1 MRDSA
6 SISSTGHWSKDLVAG
21 HLAGTDEAVVFLHEG
36 PVDHV
41 RLEQLIEL
49 AEARSMEAMDG
60 VMLRKRLMNVLVEG
74 LENVHRHTPPEM
86 ADTGFA
92 LLVRKGDG
100 YRIVLGNALPSA
112 SAALLAHRVEILN
125 AMDEADLREHYLK
138 LLANTG
144 RTERGGAGLGL
155 LTLARKSTRPM
166 VMHTAARDASTVHIA
181 IELTLSAG

>member
-6 SISSTGHWSKDLVAG
+6 SISTPGHWSKDLVIQLVG
-21 HLAGTDEAVVFLHEG
+21 GLDEVVVFHHEG
-36 PVDHV
+36 PVDHL

-49 AEARSMEAMDG
+49 AEARSMAAMDG
-60 VMLRKRLMNVLVEG
+60 VSLRKRLINVLVEG

-92 LLVRKGDG
+92 LLVRRGEG
-100 YRIVLGNALPSA
+100 YRIVLGNALPA
-112 SAALLAHRVEILN
+112 VSAALLAHRVEILN

-155 LTLARKSTRPM
+155 LTMARKSTRPM
-166 VMHTAARDASTVHIA
+166 VMHSTARDGSTMHIA
-181 IELTLSAG
+181 IELTLTVG